1 MPEERLGYAEV
12 RIFPVFRRMG
22 QQASHH
28 GGGQE
33 VGEDICGVSGDEGRW
48 RAFVINKRNSDESPM
63 KSIDKE
69 RYEMYD

>member
-1 MPEERLGYAEV
+1 MSNFWGAYQLGYAEV

-33 VGEDICGVSGDEGRW
+33 VGEDICGVSGDEGR
-48 RAFVINKRNSDESPM
+48 
-63 KSIDKE
+63 
-69 RYEMYD
+69 